1 MSTNLV
7 LKQTLRFVL
16 LVLLQVLI
24 FNNIR
29 FLGYVNPMLFIW
41 FVIALPTGVNRSVT
55 LLLAFLMGTLI
66 DIFSNTPGMYA
77 FATVFVAFIRKD
89 LLLLFVPKD
98 VYADYEPSVKV
109 LGLPIFLKYVACMV
123 ILLHLILFSLE
134 AFSFQHYWLV
144 LLKTGVNSVI
154 TILLVLS
161 TQKFK

>member
-7 LKQTLRFVL
+7 LKQTIRFIV

-29 FLGYVNPMLFIW
+29 FLGYVDPLLYIW
-41 FVIALPTGVNRSVT
+41 FIISLPTGVNRSIT
-55 LLLAFLMGTLI
+55 LLLAFMMGGII

-77 FATVFVAFIRKD
+77 FATVFVAFARKD
-89 LLLLFVPKD
+89 LLQLFVPKD
-98 VYADYEPSVKV
+98 MYSDYEPSVKV
-109 LGLPIFLKYVACMV
+109 LGLPTFLKYTVSMV
-123 ILLHLILFSLE
+123 LLLHLLLFTLE

-144 LLKTGVNSVI
+144 LLKTAVNSAI

>member
-7 LKQTLRFVL
+7 LKHTLRFIV

-29 FLGYVNPMLFIW
+29 FLGYVNPLIYIW
-41 FVIALPTGVNRSVT
+41 FIISFPTGVNRSLT
-55 LLLAFLMGTLI
+55 LLVAFLMGAVI

-77 FATVFVAFIRKD
+77 FATVFVAFARKD
-89 LLLLFVPKD
+89 LLQLFVPKD
-98 VYADYEPSVKV
+98 MYANYEPSVKV
-109 LGLPIFLKYVACMV
+109 LGLPIFLKYVTCMV
-123 ILLHLILFSLE
+123 IVLHLLLFTLE

-144 LLKTGVNSVI
+144 LLKTAINSVV

>member
-1 MSTNLV
+1 MSTSLV
-7 LKQTLRFVL
+7 LKHTIRFVV

-29 FLGYVNPMLFIW
+29 FLGYVNPMIFIL
-41 FVIALPTGVNRSVT
+41 FVISLPTGVNRSVS
-55 LLLAFLMGTLI
+55 LLLAFLMGGLI

-77 FATVFVAFIRKD
+77 CATVFVAFIRKD

-98 VYADYEPSVKV
+98 MYADYEPSVKV
-109 LGLPIFLKYVACMV
+109 MGLPIFLKYVICMIV
-123 ILLHLILFSLE
+123 TLHLVLFTLE

-144 LLKTGVNSVI
+144 LLKTGVNSVV
-154 TILLVLS
+154 TLLLVLS

>member
-1 MSTNLV
+1 MSTSLV
-7 LKQTLRFVL
+7 LKHTIRFVVL
-16 LVLLQVLI
+16 LLLQVLI

-41 FVIALPTGVNRSVT
+41 FIISLPTGVNRSAT

-77 FATVFVAFIRKD
+77 CATVFVAFIRKD
-89 LLLLFVPKD
+89 LLTLFVPKD
-98 VYADYEPSVKV
+98 MYADYEPSVKV
-109 LGLPIFLKYVACMV
+109 MGLPIFLKYVVCMV
-123 ILLHLILFSLE
+123 VMLHLVLFTLE